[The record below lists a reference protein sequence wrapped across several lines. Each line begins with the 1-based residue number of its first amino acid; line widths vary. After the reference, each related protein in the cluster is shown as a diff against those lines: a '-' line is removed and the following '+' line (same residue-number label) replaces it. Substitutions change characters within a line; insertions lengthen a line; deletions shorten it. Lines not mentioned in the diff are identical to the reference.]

1 MQRDSATGLKPE
13 GLEPEAF
20 AGLPRRS
27 ALQPHLREGGNL
39 P

>member
-1 MQRDSATGLKPE
+1 MQRDSAS

-27 ALQPHLREGGNL
+27 ALQPHPREGGNL